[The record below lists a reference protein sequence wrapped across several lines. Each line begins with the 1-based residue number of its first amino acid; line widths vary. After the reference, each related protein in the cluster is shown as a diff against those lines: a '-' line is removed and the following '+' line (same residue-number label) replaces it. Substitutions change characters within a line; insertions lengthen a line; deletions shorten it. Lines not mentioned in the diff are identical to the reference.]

1 MKLKILKGH
10 FNMKNNFYQNKK
22 VLVTGGTGLIGQ
34 PLVNLLLE
42 SGADITVVSLDE
54 PSRANK
60 NVNFVKADLR
70 QFSNCME
77 VCKNQEIVF
86 HLAGVKGSPDMT
98 AKQPASFFYPTI
110 SFSFNMLEA
119 ARKCEVSKYLFT
131 SSIGVYSPA
140 SVFDEDDVWTTFP
153 SNNDRFAGW
162 AKRMCELQIEA
173 YSIEYNWKD
182 VSIVRP
188 ANVYGPYDNFNINNA
203 MVIPSLIIK
212 ALNSDP
218 EFKIWGDGSPI
229 RDFIYSKDV
238 ALGMLKV
245 VEKSYNKPINLGSG
259 KEVSIKEIVE
269 LIIEYTNCKKEIVWN
284 TSMPSGDKKRL
295 MNIDRQSNLGIFPET
310 SIGDGIKNTI
320 EWYLNNKKSID
331 DRYNPFLENA
341 PK

>member
-1 MKLKILKGH
+1 M
-10 FNMKNNFYQNKK
+10 
-22 VLVTGGTGLIGQ
+22 VTGGTGLIGQ

-42 SGADITVVSLDE
+42 NEAIVTVVSLDK

-60 NVNFVKADLR
+60 RVNFINADLR
-70 QFSNCME
+70 ELSNCID

-98 AKQPASFFYPTI
+98 SKQPASFFYPTI

-119 ARKCEVSKYLFT
+119 ARKCGVNKYLFT
-131 SSIGVYSPA
+131 SSIGVYSPS
-140 SVFDEDDVWTTFP
+140 SVFNEDDVWSTFP
-153 SNNDRFAGW
+153 SSNDRFAGW

-173 YSIEYNWKD
+173 YSIEYNWNN

-188 ANVYGPYDNFNINNA
+188 ANVYGPYDNFNTKNA

-212 ALNSDP
+212 ALNSDK

-238 ALGMLKV
+238 ALGMMRVL
-245 VEKSYNKPINLGSG
+245 ELGYNKPINLGSG
-259 KEVSIKEIVE
+259 KEVSIKDIVN
-269 LIIEYTNCKKEIVWN
+269 LVIEHTNCKKEVLWD

-295 MNIDRQSNLGIFPET
+295 MNIDRQSSLKISPQT
-310 SIGDGIKNTI
+310 SISQGIKNTV
-320 EWYLNNKKSID
+320 EWYLNNKKLID
-331 DRYNPFLENA
+331 DRYNPFLENE
-341 PK
+341 KK